1 MHVFANVLAQITM
14 IRKSN
19 DSAMRSRI
27 FKKLLLFICAFKYKK
42 GGGLMR
48 FLQDWSKKFERGGK
62 KRSKRRFS
70 VSSFLIFLENG
81 EIVAFGTLWTFL
93 FLIDCLWRERNPI

>member
-42 GGGLMR
+42 GGG
-48 FLQDWSKKFERGGK
+48 RGLVE
-62 KRSKRRFS
+62 
-70 VSSFLIFLENG
+70 VSARLAE
-81 EIVAFGTLWTFL
+81 EIWKG
-93 FLIDCLWRERNPI
+93 REKEE